1 MNPGYEAQIKAAGF
15 ESFKRLVPYLDDDHR
30 QTLIDN
36 NRTVTYAAFI
46 EGVHWAIQHP
56 PPHVRDLVEALKAIM
71 GHQAMMLTGPINLST
86 THKIA
91 NMALENYER
100 AVK

>member
-1 MNPGYEAQIKAAGF
+1 MNDYQKQIEEAAF

-30 QTLIDN
+30 QTLINDK
-36 NRTVTYAAFI
+36 RTVTYAAFI
-46 EGVHWAIQHP
+46 EGVNWAIDNP

-71 GHQAMMLTGPINLST
+71 EHQARMLTGPINLST

-91 NMALENYER
+91 NKALENYER